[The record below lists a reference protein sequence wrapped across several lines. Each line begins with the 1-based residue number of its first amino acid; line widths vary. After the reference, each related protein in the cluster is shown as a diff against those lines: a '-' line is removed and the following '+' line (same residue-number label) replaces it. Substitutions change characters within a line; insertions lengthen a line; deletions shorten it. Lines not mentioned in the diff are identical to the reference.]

1 MWRSY
6 ALRACPNDGRG
17 LSLSSTQIASR
28 RLSVL
33 SLWLCPFFYGI
44 WSSSSDQNSQTEG
57 LLERRQRHT
66 GNSLEASRSSFTPQ
80 WVHVYGS
87 AIVCSRPF
95 TSICFLNPVTALRT
109 AADITSL
116 SVKTSLS
123 AHCRRSSVRRSSKM
137 WVSQATSR
145 IPDFLLS
152 ALEVQFAS
160 LLSLN
165 HLLEP

>member
-33 SLWLCPFFYGI
+33 LLWLCPFFYGI

-66 GNSLEASRSSFTPQ
+66 GNSLEASCSSFTPQ

-116 SVKTSLS
+116 SVKTSLC
-123 AHCRRSSVRRSSKM
+123 AHRRHSLTCSSTKGGAPIRTSKSLRYGARPTRWFAIHNRS
-137 WVSQATSR
+137 
-145 IPDFLLS
+145 L
-152 ALEVQFAS
+152 
-160 LLSLN
+160 
-165 HLLEP
+165 